1 MKIKNKIS
9 FGVLIFI
16 LLVFITLRLSFHP
29 TRILS
34 YDVFGYYLYLPSL
47 VIHNDP
53 GLHDISWV
61 NQVNEQYPASPSLY
75 QISKTSAGNWVIR
88 FNLGMALLYAPFFL
102 VGHLWALF
110 SSYPA
115 DGFSSPYQWAIII
128 SGIFYTLL
136 GVWLMRKLL
145 LEFFSD
151 KITAITMIL
160 LFIGS
165 NLFFFSTLG
174 NDAPHIY
181 IFTLITALLYLTI
194 RWHRSPKL
202 VTAAGIGVVTGLI
215 TICRASGFLAILIP
229 VLWGID
235 NWTSLKEKV
244 KLLIRNYKHV
254 LVLIAA
260 AVLAVLPQILYWKL
274 NTGEFIY
281 NAYDD
286 PQSGTDFSNPRF
298 IHVLFGFRKGF
309 YLYSTMMIFATI
321 GFIQLFKY
329 NRKIFLSVL
338 LFFLANV
345 YLIASYSSLVS
356 FGWRAFIEIHAVL
369 AIPLGYFVSSVAK
382 TRKMLKYALFS
393 ILFLFTVLNL
403 FKTYQ
408 TSKGIIDGSRM
419 TKEYYLATFFKIRSS
434 EADRELLLVS
444 RSEESIEYFTGE
456 DKYRKKNLTVMGYE
470 DLNGKN
476 QNNLEDSII
485 YQGKFSFKMDSVNIW
500 TPALRMPYKDITSK
514 DHAWIRAGVYIY
526 PTDQKDLN
534 QVLLVIDF
542 KHQDR
547 IYKYRAFKFKDFNIQ
562 ANPGQWNFLSVD
574 YLTPE
579 VRSTDDILEVY
590 IWYRGKSPCYV
601 DGLSVD
607 AYEKIEH

>member
-16 LLVFITLRLSFHP
+16 LLVFITLRFSFHP

-47 VIHNDP
+47 VIHHDP

-75 QISKTSAGNWVIR
+75 QISKTSGGNWVIR
-88 FNLGMALLYAPFFL
+88 FYSGMAFLYAPFFL
-102 VGHLWALF
+102 AGHLYALA

-115 DGFSSPYQWAIII
+115 DGFSPPYQWAIII
-128 SGIFYTLL
+128 SGICYTLL

-151 KITAITMIL
+151 KVTAFTLFL

-165 NLFFFSTLG
+165 NLFFFSTIG
-174 NDAPHIY
+174 NDAPHVY
-181 IFTLITALLYLTI
+181 IFTLVTALIYLTH
-194 RWHRSPKL
+194 RWHCSPKPI
-202 VTAAGIGVVTGLI
+202 TAAGIGLLIGLI
-215 TICRASGFLAILIP
+215 SICRASGFLTVLIP
-229 VLWGID
+229 LLWGID
-235 NWTSLKEKV
+235 DFSSFKEKIR
-244 KLLIRNYKHV
+244 LLIRNYRHV
-254 LVLIAA
+254 LILIAA
-260 AVLAVLPQILYWKL
+260 AAVAVLPQILYWKV

-286 PQSGTDFSNPRF
+286 PQSGFDFRNPRF
-298 IHVLFGFRKGF
+298 IYVLFGFRKGF

-321 GFIQLFKY
+321 GLIQLFKY
-329 NRKIFLSVL
+329 NRKILLAIL

-345 YLIASYSSLVS
+345 YLIACYSSLVS
-356 FGWRAFIEIHAVL
+356 YGWRAFIEVHAIL
-369 AIPLGYFVSSVAK
+369 AIPLGYFVFSVVK
-382 TRKMLKYALFS
+382 NGRMLKYAVLFL
-393 ILFLFTVLNL
+393 LFLFTVLNL

-408 TSKGIIDGSRM
+408 NAMGVIDGSRM
-419 TKEYYLATFFKIRSS
+419 TKEYYLATFFKIRTTP
-434 EADRELLLVS
+434 ADRELLLVD
-444 RSEESIEYFTGE
+444 RSEESKEYFSAE
-456 DKYRKKNLTVMGYE
+456 DKYQKKNLAVMDYE

-485 YQGKFSFKMDSVNIW
+485 YQGKFSFKLDSVNIW
-500 TPALRMPYKDITSK
+500 SPALRMPYKDITSK
-514 DHAWIRAGVYIY
+514 DHAWIKASVYIY
-526 PTDQKDLN
+526 PTDMDDLN
-534 QVLLVIDF
+534 KVLLVADF
-542 KHQDR
+542 KHKDK
-547 IYKYRAFKFKDFNIQ
+547 IYKYRAFKFQDFNID
-562 ANPGQWNFLSVD
+562 AKPGQWNRLSFD

-579 VRSTDDILEVY
+579 VRTTDDILEVY

-601 DGLSVD
+601 DDLTVD
-607 AYEKIEH
+607 AFEKK